1 MQLPYSSE
9 LWYNAPLNLEAT
21 LFCGQAFRWQKLT
34 EHTFQGVVYG
44 EILRLTEMHDGR
56 ILIESTAPRLNHQ
69 SLSDFTRYY
78 LGLEDT
84 LDDLFPPL
92 FIKNYP
98 HLYHGALPYFGLRLL
113 RQEPFETLIS
123 FMCAQGIGVSLIRR
137 QVLLLS
143 QNFGEFIAITEY
155 KFPTPNALAHAD
167 LSQLAQCT
175 NNNLIRARNIQRVA
189 QAVVNGDLDLTA
201 LSAPHCHLETARAT
215 LLRYSGI
222 GDKIADC
229 VCLFGLGHRSA
240 FPIDTHVRQYLSAWF
255 GLSTKTA
262 SLSSKEYQRLANE
275 ARGILGDTHAG
286 LAGQLLFHYWRK
298 EVKHMKAF

>member
-9 LWYNAPLNLEAT
+9 LCYNAPLNLETT
-21 LFCGQAFRWQKLT
+21 LFCGQAFRWQKLS
-34 EHTFQGVVYG
+34 EQMFQGVVYG
-44 EILRLTEMHDGR
+44 EILRLTVVNDGR
-56 ILIESTAPRLNHQ
+56 LLIESTAPRINHQ

-84 LDDLFPPL
+84 LDGLFPPS

-98 HLYHGALPYFGLRLL
+98 HLYRGASSYFGLRLL

-123 FMCAQGIGVSLIRR
+123 FMCAQGIGVALIRR

-143 QNFGEFIAITEY
+143 KNFGVFISITEY
-155 KFPTPNALAHAD
+155 KFPAPDALAHAD
-167 LSQLAQCT
+167 LSRLAQCT

-189 QAVVNGDLDLTA
+189 QAVADGDLDLSS
-201 LSAPHCHLETARAT
+201 LSAPHCDFETARAT

-229 VCLFGLGHRSA
+229 ICLFGLGHRTA

-255 GLSTKTA
+255 GICTKTV
-262 SLSSKEYQRLANE
+262 SMTSKEYQRLCRE
-275 ARGILGDTHAG
+275 ARAILGESHAG

-298 EVKHMKAF
+298 DVKAMKSF